1 MTIHQLH
8 PQGAPL
14 TWTDLLRNDETE
26 ADVLASARE
35 FVATVTPQ
43 EVALLPVEI
52 RPGRLVD
59 ANDVTSYAFDLMRAH
74 WREDEAAHAVAH
86 RLASFFSNASIRLSE
101 IMARDRREHAPADDA
116 QRSA

>member
-1 MTIHQLH
+1 MNIYQLH

-14 TWTDLLRNDETE
+14 TWTDLLRKSPSEGE
-26 ADVLASARE
+26 VLACARD
-35 FVATVTPQ
+35 FVATVTP
-43 EVALLPVEI
+43 EEFALLPLDL

-59 ANDVTSYAFDLMRAH
+59 ANDVTTYAFDLMRADC
-74 WREDEAAHAVAH
+74 REDEPAHAVVH

-101 IMARDRREHAPADDA
+101 IMAAAPHPEEDQA